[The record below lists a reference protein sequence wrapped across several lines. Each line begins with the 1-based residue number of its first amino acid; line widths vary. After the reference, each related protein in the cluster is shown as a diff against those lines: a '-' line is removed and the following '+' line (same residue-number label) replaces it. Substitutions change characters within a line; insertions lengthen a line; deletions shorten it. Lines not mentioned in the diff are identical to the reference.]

1 MATTLKLSTAPIS
14 LSVASNRDGGDA
26 GGDPI
31 KTARI
36 SLSTVAALAQPP
48 LSGKAISP
56 SSASAALRL
65 QRVTDTAVR
74 LTVEALSKTYNFD
87 QEEALNALASNGTIG
102 QIKLVAAPSRRG
114 PKPKD
119 GKSLEELRA
128 ECKEARIPF
137 SGSRAVLEKR
147 LSAFKSGTL
156 AAREPTRDELAAQCA
171 EKRLPVSGKRDELV
185 ARLAAFERGEIAAK
199 ELTSAEMRAELKRN
213 GWNIGGTKTELKERY
228 QRMQNG
234 EESPAAA
241 RGPSQKDLQDR
252 CRALGLQTSGNKK
265 VLSERLAAA
274 QSAASISQITTT
286 HMTEMMKSPAA
297 APAAG
302 GSITKTG
309 FVFNPAI
316 AAAVAATSKPPA
328 DGEEEKEE
336 KEDNIEENDEN
347 DDENDDDDDDDE
359 ESISVEQIEV
369 NGTAYLLDR
378 STGVVYHAENH
389 TPIGKWNEAS
399 NAVELD

>member
-1 MATTLKLSTAPIS
+1 MATTLKLSTTPISLSAAPIS
-14 LSVASNRDGGDA
+14 L
-26 GGDPI
+26 
-31 KTARI
+31 TAAP
-36 SLSTVAALAQPP
+36 T
-48 LSGKAISP
+48 KAISP

-65 QRVTDTAVR
+65 QRVTDTVVR
-74 LTVEALSKTYNFD
+74 LTVEALSKIYDFD
-87 QEEALNALASNGTIG
+87 QDEALNTLASNGTIAE
-102 QIKLVAAPSRRG
+102 INTATAPSRRG

-147 LSAFKSGTL
+147 ILDFKSGTL
-156 AAREPTRDELAAQCA
+156 SAREPTRDELAAQCA

-185 ARLAAFERGEIAAK
+185 ARLAAFERGEIEAK
-199 ELTSAEMRAELKRN
+199 EMTSAEMRAELKRN

-228 QRMQNG
+228 QKMQDG

-274 QSAASISQITTT
+274 QSAANISQITTT

-309 FVFNPAI
+309 FVFTPTI
-316 AAAVAATSKPPA
+316 AAAVATAPKPPA
-328 DGEEEKEE
+328 EEEK

-347 DDENDDDDDDDE
+347 DDDDDDDDE
-359 ESISVEQIEV
+359 DADAISVEQIDV
-369 NGTAYLLDR
+369 DGTAYLLDR
-378 STGVVYHAENH
+378 STGVVYHAEEH

-399 NAVELD
+399 NAVDLD